1 MTSHDPLNIQ
11 DDMGETIETYIRV
24 AERRDARAVLGL
36 LRHVE
41 RETPYLSFGLQGS
54 DLGQEDQARIIEFYD
69 RSPSSIMIV
78 AEVDDQ
84 IIGLANVSQYS
95 GAKENHVAE
104 VGVCVIKE
112 YWSFGIGKILVEE
125 SIRFAE
131 TTAELQ
137 VLSLEVVQENERA
150 IRLYEKFDFE
160 KVGSLSRRIQ
170 VDSILYDTYI
180 MEKIIK

>member
-1 MTSHDPLNIQ
+1 MNIQ

-24 AERRDARAVLGL
+24 AERRDARAILGL

-54 DLGQEDQARIIEFYD
+54 DLNQEDQARIIEFYD
-69 RSPSSIMIV
+69 RSESSIMIV

-95 GAKENHVAE
+95 GTKEEHVAE

-131 TTAELQ
+131 STELQ
-137 VLSLEVVQENERA
+137 VLDLEVVQENIRA
-150 IRLYEKFDFE
+150 IRLYEKFGFA

-170 VDSILYDTYI
+170 VDNILYDTYI